1 MCVCVVQFRGLY
13 KGIGPPMVTF
23 TVINSIVFGVHG
35 STLHYLQPID
45 DLTKPVMWKSS
56 VAGGFAGAVQSFIA
70 GPTELVRTRMML
82 QSIGEKS
89 TIFYKSKPKQLYS
102 NSLDCLVKIYR
113 TSGVRGIFDGMIP
126 TLFREIPSFATY
138 FAAYDFLCQM
148 MMRDSDRTKHSLSM
162 CKLMFAGGI
171 SGMVCWA
178 ISYPFDVVKTRVQI
192 DGMSK
197 RQYSGMID
205 CFVKIYRAEGTRAFF
220 KGVSPALLR
229 AFPVNAATFAA
240 HSLVI
245 RNLKDL

>member
-1 MCVCVVQFRGLY
+1 
-13 KGIGPPMVTF
+13 MVSF
-23 TVINSIVFGVHG
+23 TVLNSIVFGVHG
-35 STLHYLQPID
+35 SVLHYLQPTD
-45 DLTKPVMWKSS
+45 DLTKPIVWKSS
-56 VAGGFAGAVQSFIA
+56 VAGGIGGALQSFIV

-89 TIFYKSKPKQLYS
+89 GLFYQRKPKQLYS

-113 TSGVRGIFDGMIP
+113 ACGVRGIFDGMVP

-138 FAAYDFLCQM
+138 FALYDYLCQK

-162 CKLMFAGGI
+162 YKLMCAGGV

-192 DGMSK
+192 DGMSN
-197 RQYSGMID
+197 RQYSGMVD
-205 CFVKIYRAEGTRAFF
+205 CFVKMYRGEGMRAFF
-220 KGVSPALLR
+220 KGLAPALAR